1 MDRQRFVELLEEN
14 IKLMEKKHEDY
25 GSNKGGDTPL
35 EDYFPFGSKSYV
47 QMLHVKTL
55 RLKSLIESSR
65 EPNHEKV
72 IDTVRDLINYAVF
85 YLDFLD
91 PDVE

>member
-1 MDRQRFVELLEEN
+1 MNRQRFTELLQEN
-14 IKLMEKKHEDY
+14 INLMEKKHEDY
-25 GSNKGGDTPL
+25 GSNKEGDTPL
-35 EDYFPFGSKSYV
+35 EDYFPFGDKSYV
-47 QMLHVKTL
+47 QMLHMKVL
-55 RLKSLIESSR
+55 RLKSLIEGSR

-91 PDVE
+91 PDTE